1 MGTSLIFM
9 TQSPP
14 PQTHEDDGL
23 FNVTQTHSHSR
34 HQALVLVFLVLARVQ
49 AAYDTENK
57 SAMIHNAAV
66 HVVEALAFGREY
78 YSYGA
83 KGAGFAN
90 YIIFANAA
98 WFVSVAMRM

>member
-1 MGTSLIFM
+1 MGTSFNFHDSL
-9 TQSPP
+9 
-14 PQTHEDDGL
+14 THTITTHDDA
-23 FNVTQTHSHSR
+23 

-57 SAMIHNAAV
+57 TAMIHNAAV

>member
-1 MGTSLIFM
+1 M
-9 TQSPP
+9 
-14 PQTHEDDGL
+14 
-23 FNVTQTHSHSR
+23 THSLTPSLLTN
-34 HQALVLVFLVLARVQ
+34 QALVLVFLVLARVQ

-57 SAMIHNAAV
+57 TAMIHNAAV